1 MITKKIVITGG
12 PGTGKS
18 SIINEL
24 TKRGYTCYEEISRQV
39 ILNARKDGI
48 EQLFLT
54 KPLLFSELLLKGREQ
69 QYVEQKIVI
78 TSLYS

>member
-39 ILNARKDGI
+39 ILNARKDI
-48 EQLFLT
+48 ISIKFLADCLIFNQT
-54 KPLLFSELLLKGREQ
+54 
-69 QYVEQKIVI
+69 II
-78 TSLYS
+78 I